1 MQLQAELSLSY
12 QVRFWYSIRQL
23 MLINIEKDMKS
34 ATPLK
39 FDTIRFVTKTKYLS
53 TPTKDLFKHDVDID
67 TGELISIEYQP
78 HKHADITPFELYIR
92 ANYRSNRM
100 TIEFSSKIL
109 LADYPLLISSQ
120 TFRQCLSNI
129 EILGICKLD
138 IDGIIE
144 DSYFNKIYIT
154 KDIDLPLTPEILNR
168 LNQCTGDYRRYKWYR
183 YTDAILFTK
192 NVKAEDCRESISIYN
207 KEVEI
212 NLSRNKPF
220 LNLIDNPASILN
232 HFEGKTRFEVKLEN
246 KRKIQKELGIEH
258 TDYQSVMNT
267 QKNIILS
274 QFDKIFSSNIPQSN
288 TMEINNIVDY
298 GLWCIIRYH
307 NFDLKSIEQ
316 EIKDMKLYEDK
327 TKGAMGKQ
335 MRKIR
340 AMMQAYLNQ
349 NHDADTVI
357 EGIRAKLNE

>member
-1 MQLQAELSLSY
+1 
-12 QVRFWYSIRQL
+12 
-23 MLINIEKDMKS
+23 MKS
-34 ATPLK
+34 ATPLT
-39 FDTIRFVTKTKYLS
+39 FDTVRLVTKTKYLS
-53 TPTKDLFKHDVDID
+53 NPTKDLFKHDVDID

-78 HKHADITPFELYIR
+78 HKHVDITPFELYIR

-109 LADYPLLISSQ
+109 LADYPLLISEQ
-120 TFRQCLSNI
+120 TFRQCLFNI
-129 EILGICKLD
+129 EALGICLLD
-138 IDGIIE
+138 IDSIV
-144 DSYFNKIYIT
+144 DDCYFNKIYIT
-154 KDIDLPLTPEILNR
+154 KDIDLALTSEILNR
-168 LNQCTGDYRRYKWYR
+168 LNQCTGDYRRYKWHR

-212 NLSRNKPF
+212 NLSRNKLF
-220 LNLIDNPASILN
+220 LNITDNAASILDY
-232 HFEGKTRFEVKLEN
+232 FKGKTRFEVKLEN
-246 KRKIQKELGIEH
+246 KRKIQKELGIGD
-258 TDYQSVMNT
+258 TDYHSVMNAS
-267 QKNIILS
+267 KNIILN
-274 QFDKIFSSNIPQSN
+274 QLDKIFASNIPQSD

-335 MRKIR
+335 MKKIR
-340 AMMQAYLNQ
+340 AMMQSYLNQ
-349 NHDADTVI
+349 SHDADTII
-357 EGIRAKLNE
+357 EGIRAMLKE

>member
-1 MQLQAELSLSY
+1 
-12 QVRFWYSIRQL
+12 
-23 MLINIEKDMKS
+23 MKS
-34 ATPLK
+34 ATPLT
-39 FDTIRFVTKTKYLS
+39 FDTIRFVTKTKYIS
-53 TPTKDLFKHDVDID
+53 SINSELFKHDVDTT
-67 TGELISIEYQP
+67 TGELISVEYHSQR
-78 HKHADITPFELYIR
+78 HANITPYELNIK
-92 ANYRSNRM
+92 ANYRCNRM

-109 LADYPLLISSQ
+109 LANYPLLISSQ
-120 TFRQCLSNI
+120 TFRQCLLNI
-129 EILGICKLD
+129 EALGICQLD
-138 IDGIIE
+138 ADSIVE
-144 DSYFNKIYIT
+144 DCYFNKLHIT
-154 KDIDLPLTPEILNR
+154 KDIDLPLTSEILNR
-168 LNQCTGDYRRYKWYR
+168 LNQCTGDYRRYRWYR

-220 LNLIDNPASILN
+220 LNLIANPASILDY
-232 HFEGKTRFEVKLEN
+232 FQGKTRFEVKLEN
-246 KRKIQKELGIEH
+246 KRKIQKELGIEN

-274 QFDKIFSSNIPQSN
+274 QFDKIFSSNIPQSD

-327 TKGAMGKQ
+327 TKGALGKQ
-335 MRKIR
+335 MKKIK
-340 AMMQAYLNQ
+340 AMMQAYFNQ

-357 EGIRAKLNE
+357 EGIRNMLKE

>member
-1 MQLQAELSLSY
+1 
-12 QVRFWYSIRQL
+12 
-23 MLINIEKDMKS
+23 MKS
-34 ATPLK
+34 ATPLT
-39 FDTIRFVTKTKYLS
+39 FDTVRLVTKTKYLS
-53 TPTKDLFKHDVDID
+53 NPNKELFRHDVDID

-109 LADYPLLISSQ
+109 LDDYPLLISNQ
-120 TFRQCLSNI
+120 TFEQCLSNI
-129 EILGICKLD
+129 EKLGICQLGAD
-138 IDGIIE
+138 SIIN
-144 DSYFNKIYIT
+144 DCYFNKIYIT
-154 KDIDLPLTPEILNR
+154 KDVNLELTSDILNR
-168 LNQCTGDYRRYKWYR
+168 LNQCTGDYRRYKWNR
-183 YTDAILFTK
+183 YPDAILFTK

-220 LNLIDNPASILN
+220 LNKTGNAASILDY
-232 HFEGKTRFEVKLEN
+232 FEGKTRFEVKLEN
-246 KRKIQKELGIEH
+246 KRKIQKELGIEN
-258 TDYQSVMNT
+258 TDYHSVMST
-267 QKNIILS
+267 SKNMILS
-274 QFDKIFSSNIPQSN
+274 QFDKIFTSNIPQSD
-288 TMEINNIVDY
+288 TMQINNIVDY

-316 EIKDMKLYEDK
+316 EIKDMKLYEEK

-335 MRKIR
+335 MKKIR
-340 AMMQAYLNQ
+340 SMMQAYLNQ

-357 EGIRAKLNE
+357 EGIRKMLIE

>member
-1 MQLQAELSLSY
+1 
-12 QVRFWYSIRQL
+12 
-23 MLINIEKDMKS
+23 MKS
-34 ATPLK
+34 ATLLT
-39 FDTIRFVTKTKYLS
+39 FDTVRFVTKTKYLS
-53 TPTKDLFKHDVDID
+53 NPTKDLFKHDVDID

-78 HKHADITPFELYIR
+78 YKHADITPFELYIR

-100 TIEFSSKIL
+100 TIEFSSKL
-109 LADYPLLISSQ
+109 LLNDYPSLISEQ

-129 EILGICKLD
+129 EALGICQLD
-138 IDGIIE
+138 IDSIT
-144 DSYFNKIYIT
+144 DDCYFNKIYIT
-154 KDIDLPLTPEILNR
+154 KDIDFPLTSEILNR
-168 LNQCTGDYRRYKWYR
+168 LNQCTGDYRRYKWHR

-220 LNLIDNPASILN
+220 LNIISSAASILDY
-232 HFEGKTRFEVKLEN
+232 FDGKTRFEVKLEN
-246 KRKIQKELGIEH
+246 KHKIQKELGIEN
-258 TDYQSVMNT
+258 TDYHSVMNAS
-267 QKNIILS
+267 KNIILS
-274 QFDKIFSSNIPQSN
+274 QFDKIFSSNIPQSDS
-288 TMEINNIVDY
+288 MQINNIVDY

-307 NFDLKSIEQ
+307 NFDLKNIEQ

-327 TKGAMGKQ
+327 TKGALGKQ
-335 MRKIR
+335 MKKIK

-357 EGIRAKLNE
+357 ERIREKLKE